1 MYLSTT
7 SPQMAQILDCKAL
20 HQSIREATF
29 ANLELM
35 KWLENPIPL
44 GDNHW
49 SVNVNSLLCWK
60 GCIFVPEGQDLRLQ
74 ILCTKHDHVLAGHFS
89 QSKMLS
95 LVCREYFWPKLWEFM
110 VDYVNSCSVCT
121 RNKSR
126 RHWPYGYL
134 KQLPIPLQP
143 WDSILMDFI
152 KQLPPSE
159 GFMEILVMINWLTKQ
174 AMFIPAHRSIDALG
188 LAHLFIQHIFSKHRV
203 PSHVTSDRGSEFVSR
218 FFKSLVTALQMKLH
232 YTSGYHPE
240 ADGQTE
246 RTNQTLEQYLRTY
259 CNYQ

>member
-1 MYLSTT
+1 M
-7 SPQMAQILDCKAL
+7 
-20 HQSIREATF
+20 
-29 ANLELM
+29 
-35 KWLENPIPL
+35 
-44 GDNHW
+44 
-49 SVNVNSLLCWK
+49 
-60 GCIFVPEGQDLRLQ
+60 
-74 ILCTKHDHVLAGHFS
+74 LAGHFG

-126 RHWPYGYL
+126 QHWPYGYL

-143 WDSILMDFI
+143 WDSISMDFI
-152 KQLPPSE
+152 KQLPPLE
-159 GFMEILVMINWLTKQ
+159 GFMKILVMINWLTKQ

-203 PSHVTSDRGSEFVSR
+203 PSHITSDRGSEFVSR

-232 YTSGYHPE
+232 YTSGYHPKT
-240 ADGQTE
+240 DGQTE